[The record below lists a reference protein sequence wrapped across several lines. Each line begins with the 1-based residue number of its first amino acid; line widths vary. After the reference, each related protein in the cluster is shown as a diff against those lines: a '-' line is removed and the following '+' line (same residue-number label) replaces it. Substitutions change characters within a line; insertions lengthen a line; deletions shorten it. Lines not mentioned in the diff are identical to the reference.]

1 MSKKDAALFWD
12 TAHRYL
18 DQHLKV
24 IRQVSIH
31 TVDSYR
37 DCLNSY
43 IGYLED
49 VERIG
54 RKKITFHH
62 FEKETLKRYQAWMIQ
77 EKKLAPKT
85 CNLRM
90 TAIRAF
96 LEYAAQ
102 EHLWIMPLY
111 TDSCNIAGV
120 KITNHAIEYFE
131 PNEMTALLAAPSNGN
146 KTDRRNQ
153 MMLIFLYDT
162 AARVSEARHVKVSDL
177 HLGVEVPYVT
187 LLGKGRKYR
196 NIPLMEKTLLHL
208 RKYINEFH
216 GSDLKSEAPLFYAK
230 THGRIHELSSDSFEK
245 MIKRY
250 ADQCRENDLQMPE
263 NVHCHMVRKT
273 RAMDLYREGVPL
285 THIQQLLGHE
295 NISTTSGFYAF
306 ATLDVLAKAIEA
318 ANPDEGVK
326 AWSDPDTL
334 EKLYRL

>member
-1 MSKKDAALFWD
+1 MNRKDNAQFWEL
-12 TAHRYL
+12 AHRYL
-18 DQHLKV
+18 DHQLKV

-37 DCLNSY
+37 DCLNSF
-43 IGYLED
+43 IDYLEQ
-49 VERIG
+49 VEHTS
-54 RKKITFHH
+54 RKKITLHSFD
-62 FEKETLKRYQAWMIQ
+62 KETLKRYQAWMV
-77 EKKLAPKT
+77 EVRSLAPKT
-85 CNLRM
+85 CNLRL
-90 TAIRAF
+90 TAIRSF

-102 EHLWIMPLY
+102 EQLWVMPIY
-111 TDSCNIAGV
+111 TDACTIVNV
-120 KITNHAIEYFE
+120 KTTNHAIEYFE
-131 PNEMTALLAAPSNGN
+131 PNEMSCLLAAPSGN
-146 KTDRRNQ
+146 SKTDRRNQ
-153 MMLIFLYDT
+153 MILIFLYDT
-162 AARVSEARHVKVSDL
+162 AARVSEARQVKVSDL
-177 HLGVEVPYVT
+177 RLEAEVPYVT

-196 NIPLMEKTLLHL
+196 NIPLMEKTICHL
-208 RKYINEFH
+208 KRYLEEFH
-216 GSDLKSEAPLFYAK
+216 GPCPKPDTPLFYAK
-230 THGRIHELSSDSFEK
+230 THGMMHELSSDSFEK
-245 MIKRY
+245 MIKNY
-250 ADQCRENDLQMPE
+250 AAKCRAGGLQMPE

>member
-1 MSKKDAALFWD
+1 MNRKDNAQFWEM
-12 TAHRYL
+12 AHRYL
-18 DQHLKV
+18 DHQLKV

-37 DCLNSY
+37 DCLNSF
-43 IGYLED
+43 IDYLEQ
-49 VERIG
+49 VEHTS
-54 RKKITFHH
+54 RKKITLHSFD
-62 FEKETLKRYQAWMIQ
+62 KETLKRYQAWMVGTRS
-77 EKKLAPKT
+77 LAPKT

-90 TAIRAF
+90 TAIRSF

-102 EHLWIMPLY
+102 EQLWVMPIY
-111 TDSCNIAGV
+111 TDACTIVNV
-120 KITNHAIEYFE
+120 KTTNHAIEYFE
-131 PNEMTALLAAPSNGN
+131 PNEMSSLLAAPSGN
-146 KTDRRNQ
+146 SKTDRRNQ
-153 MMLIFLYDT
+153 MILIFLYDT
-162 AARVSEARHVKVSDL
+162 AARVAEARQVKVSDL
-177 HLGVEVPYVT
+177 RLEAEVPYVT

-196 NIPLMEKTLLHL
+196 NIPLMEKTIRHL
-208 RKYINEFH
+208 KRYLEEFH
-216 GSDLKSEAPLFYAK
+216 GSCQKSDSPLFYAK
-230 THGRIHELSSDSFEK
+230 THGMLHELSSDSFEK

-250 ADQCRENDLQMPE
+250 AARCRTEGLQMPE

>member
-1 MSKKDAALFWD
+1 MNRKDNAQFWEM
-12 TAHRYL
+12 AHRYL
-18 DQHLKV
+18 DHQLKV

-37 DCLNSY
+37 DCLNSF
-43 IGYLED
+43 IDYLEQ
-49 VERIG
+49 VEHTS
-54 RKKITFHH
+54 RKKITLHSFD
-62 FEKETLKRYQAWMIQ
+62 KETLKRYQAWMVGTRS
-77 EKKLAPKT
+77 LAPKT

-90 TAIRAF
+90 TAIRSF

-102 EHLWIMPLY
+102 EQLWVMPIY
-111 TDSCNIAGV
+111 TDACTIVNV
-120 KITNHAIEYFE
+120 KTPNHAIEYFE
-131 PNEMTALLAAPSNGN
+131 PNEMSSLLAAPSGN
-146 KTDRRNQ
+146 SKTDRRNQ
-153 MMLIFLYDT
+153 MILIFLYDT
-162 AARVSEARHVKVSDL
+162 AARVAEARQVKVSDL
-177 HLGVEVPYVT
+177 RLEAEVPYVT

-196 NIPLMEKTLLHL
+196 NIPLMEKTIRHL
-208 RKYINEFH
+208 KRYLEEFH
-216 GSDLKSEAPLFYAK
+216 GSCQKSDSPLFYAK
-230 THGRIHELSSDSFEK
+230 THGMLHELSSDSFEK

-250 ADQCRENDLQMPE
+250 AARCRTEGLQMPE